1 MIITNWEK
9 FLIDIICLQPIFT
22 SFIGTGL
29 CPQKSA
35 PHCWCIL
42 GRNLWVCGKNVR
54 FIFSNY
60 CFFLQLI
67 KLFWSYICIFRL
79 EWCAWPY
86 NVHVYYTLI
95 ALWLYGLK
103 RVNKIFDPLTKVKS
117 LLGCG
122 FWFELCFFYRTV
134 KCYMKMK
141 HSSKDSSQ
149 PCWHQR
155 YIL

>member
-9 FLIDIICLQPIFT
+9 LIDIICLHVLSLEQVFALKNLHHIVDVFWAEI
-22 SFIGTGL
+22 SESVEKMWGL
-29 CPQKSA
+29 FFQTTA
-35 PHCWCIL
+35 
-42 GRNLWVCGKNVR
+42 
-54 FIFSNY
+54 
-60 CFFLQLI
+60 FFLQLI

-122 FWFELCFFYRTV
+122 FWFVFLLLNSEVLYEDEAFKQRQLSALLASKVYTV
-134 KCYMKMK
+134 N
-141 HSSKDSSQ
+141 
-149 PCWHQR
+149 
-155 YIL
+155 